1 MIGDILYVPSS
12 YKKRPTLNIV
22 EEVRRN
28 EDFKT
33 WNAQLALVIVQQ
45 RTELA
50 SYALHYHDLKWLA
63 HSIGYVS
70 YLVLANG

>member
-12 YKKRPTLNIV
+12 YKKRLTLNIV
-22 EEVRRN
+22 EEVRQN

-50 SYALHYHDLKWLA
+50 SYALRYHDLNWLA